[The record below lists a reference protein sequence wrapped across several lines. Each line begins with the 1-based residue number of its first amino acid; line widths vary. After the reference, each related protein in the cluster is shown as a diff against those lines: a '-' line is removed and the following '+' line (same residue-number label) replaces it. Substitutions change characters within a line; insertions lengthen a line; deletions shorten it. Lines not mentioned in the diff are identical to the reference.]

1 MIFSRATGRTTQA
14 PHMVRSVRLFLALL
28 AAPLAAIAAE
38 VELVRIWPGWREA
51 ATWDS
56 IPEYFG
62 GPETHGTQIV
72 LRTQP
77 AVRDGFYFLVRTA
90 AATAR
95 ASVRIEL
102 DVVRPDSPEPKRY
115 VFNPRLPGGEA
126 VLQLGVTG
134 SDWPGGKR
142 AQPVA
147 WRITL
152 RGADNAVLAEHK
164 SFLWEQPA
172 KP

>member
-1 MIFSRATGRTTQA
+1 MFRFA
-14 PHMVRSVRLFLALL
+14 HLVLALL
-28 AAPLAAIAAE
+28 AAPLAAKAAD
-38 VELVRIWPGWREA
+38 VELVRIWPGWRDA

-62 GPETHGTQIV
+62 GAETHGAQIV
-72 LRTQP
+72 VRTQP

-90 AATAR
+90 AASAHG
-95 ASVRIEL
+95 SVRFEL
-102 DVVRPDSPEPKRY
+102 DVVRPDSPEAKRY
-115 VFNPRLPGGEA
+115 IFTTRLPGGEA
-126 VLQLGVTG
+126 VFQLGVTG
-134 SDWPGGKR
+134 ADWPGGQR

-152 RGADNAVLAEHK
+152 RGADHAVLAEHK

-172 KP
+172 KK